1 MTAQALQAPVVA
13 PLSRREFLYYIWGA
27 SMTLFMAQMGGA
39 ILWFA
44 FPRFKEG
51 EFGGIITV
59 PVTDIPAVDS
69 GPKDLPDARVWLVNL
84 GGGRVGDPRQPVDYP
99 VQTGVKALY
108 KICVHLGCL
117 YKWAPANDRFECP
130 CHGSKYLT
138 SGSRVDGPARRNL
151 TPSRSSLWMRTAK
164 CSRHRRP
171 PARLAWTRTP
181 HWKYRKGLWRCAST
195 LPSGYRAQATRSP
208 AAVYKIFCNLQRK

>member
-1 MTAQALQAPVVA
+1 MTAQTLQAPIVA

-59 PVTDIPAVDS
+59 PVTDIPAADS
-69 GPKDLPDARVWLVNL
+69 IPKDMPDARVWLVNL
-84 GGGRVGDPRQPVDYP
+84 GAGRLGDSRQPADYP

-117 YKWAPANDRFECP
+117 YKWAPANDRF
-130 CHGSKYLT
+130 
-138 SGSRVDGPARRNL
+138 
-151 TPSRSSLWMRTAK
+151 
-164 CSRHRRP
+164 
-171 PARLAWTRTP
+171 
-181 HWKYRKGLWRCAST
+181 
-195 LPSGYRAQATRSP
+195 
-208 AAVYKIFCNLQRK
+208 

>member
-1 MTAQALQAPVVA
+1 MTAQALQTPVVA

-59 PVTDIPAVDS
+59 PVTDIPAADS
-69 GPKDLPDARVWLVNL
+69 IPKDMPDARVWLVNL
-84 GGGRVGDPRQPVDYP
+84 GAGRLGDSRQPADYP

-151 TPSRSSLWMRTAK
+151 DTFPIEFVDAAGKVLASSAPTGAAGVDENAALEIPKGAVALRINTAF
-164 CSRHRRP
+164 RVQGANNTQP
-171 PARLAWTRTP
+171 GG
-181 HWKYRKGLWRCAST
+181 GL
-195 LPSGYRAQATRSP
+195 
-208 AAVYKIFCNLQRK
+208 

>member
-151 TPSRSSLWMRTAK
+151 DTFPIEFVDADGKVLASSAPTGAAGVDENAALEVPKGAVAQRINTAFRVQGA
-164 CSRHRRP
+164 SNTQP
-171 PARLAWTRTP
+171 GG
-181 HWKYRKGLWRCAST
+181 GL
-195 LPSGYRAQATRSP
+195 
-208 AAVYKIFCNLQRK
+208 